1 MTPSPPGEK
10 TPEEAPEKTPKKA
23 TEKTPEKAPEKT
35 PEKATEKA
43 GGRAKGEKK
52 RRRRHAGQDD
62 DLDIT
67 QTEQPS
73 PPKRPSLQQVSQLSF
88 AIAVIVFGHRKFA
101 ICNACSLADLIW

>member
-10 TPEEAPEKTPKKA
+10 TPE
-23 TEKTPEKAPEKT
+23 KTPENA

-43 GGRAKGEKK
+43 GGRTKGEKK

-67 QTEQPS
+67 QTEQP
-73 PPKRPSLQQVSQLSF
+73 PPAKRPSLQQVSQFSF
-88 AIAVIVFGHRKFA
+88 AIAIIVFGHRKFA